1 MHIDSFW
8 LLSLWLLSFLVAIML
23 YLKWTAPILDRWNN
37 LLRRSKSFVLLSAT
51 IFFIGLGMFY
61 CKFYVYE
68 QPSQETEIQNTNS
81 LSSKAS
87 KPRVIFSEKGDFI
100 YVLVVLFLAFLY
112 FLIQYKRLKR
122 WIGEH
127 PDYAILVSDLQDKGY
142 VKQKVRILNDG
153 FLPISRG
160 LAFRTFNE
168 YLVVPGQHT
177 FHFEVKESRFKGSD
191 NVLFTQHM
199 DLDLAPSSMYII
211 KREGMDGK
219 LNYHFK
225 CESSETN
232 NSIL

>member
-1 MHIDSFW
+1 MNIDFSW
-8 LLSLWLLSFLVAIML
+8 LLILWLLFIVVVIML

-37 LLRRSKSFVLLSAT
+37 LLRRSNNFVILSAT
-51 IFFIGLGMFY
+51 AFLVSSGMFF
-61 CKFYVYE
+61 CKFYVFE
-68 QPSQETEIQNTNS
+68 QPSNKTEIQTTNS
-81 LSSKAS
+81 PSSKAS
-87 KPRVIFSEKGDFI
+87 TRYIFSEKGDFI
-100 YVLVVLFLAFLY
+100 YVLVVLFLAFVY
-112 FLIQYKRLKR
+112 FLIQYKRLER
-122 WIGEH
+122 WIDEH

-142 VKQKVRILNDG
+142 VKQKARILNDG

-168 YLVVPGQHT
+168 YLVVPGKHT
-177 FHFEVKESRFKGSD
+177 FHFEVKESRFKGND

-225 CESSETN
+225 CKSSETN

>member
-51 IFFIGLGMFY
+51 VFFMGLGMFY
-61 CKFYVYE
+61 CKYYVYE

-100 YVLVVLFLAFLY
+100 YVLVVLFLAFVY

-122 WIGEH
+122 WIDEH

-142 VKQKVRILNDG
+142 VKQKARILNDG

-168 YLVVPGQHT
+168 YLVVPGKHT
-177 FHFEVKESRFKGSD
+177 FHFEVKESRFKGND

-225 CESSETN
+225 CKSSETN

>member
-51 IFFIGLGMFY
+51 VFFIGLGMFY

-177 FHFEVKESRFKGSD
+177 FHFEVKESRFKGGD

-211 KREGMDGK
+211 KREGIDGK

-225 CESSETN
+225 CKSSETN

>member
-177 FHFEVKESRFKGSD
+177 FHFEVKESRFKGGD

>member
-1 MHIDSFW
+1 
-8 LLSLWLLSFLVAIML
+8 
-23 YLKWTAPILDRWNN
+23 
-37 LLRRSKSFVLLSAT
+37 
-51 IFFIGLGMFY
+51 MFY

-177 FHFEVKESRFKGSD
+177 FHFEVKESRFKGKD

-225 CESSETN
+225 RESSETN

>member
-100 YVLVVLFLAFLY
+100 YVLDVLFLAFLY

-177 FHFEVKESRFKGSD
+177 FHFEVKESRFKGGD

-225 CESSETN
+225 CKSSETN

>member
-51 IFFIGLGMFY
+51 VFFIGLGMFY

-127 PDYAILVSDLQDKGY
+127 PDYAILVFDLQDMGY
-142 VKQKVRILNDG
+142 VKQKGRIINDG

-177 FHFEVKESRFKGSD
+177 FHFEVKESRFKGGD

-211 KREGMDGK
+211 KREGKEGK
-219 LNYHFK
+219 LTYNFK
-225 CESSETN
+225 CKRPETN
-232 NSIL
+232 NNIL

>member
-1 MHIDSFW
+1 
-8 LLSLWLLSFLVAIML
+8 
-23 YLKWTAPILDRWNN
+23 
-37 LLRRSKSFVLLSAT
+37 
-51 IFFIGLGMFY
+51 MFY

-81 LSSKAS
+81 LSSKTS

-177 FHFEVKESRFKGSD
+177 FHFEVKESRFKGKD

-199 DLDLAPSSMYII
+199 NLDLAPSSMYII

-225 CESSETN
+225 CKSSETN

>member
-177 FHFEVKESRFKGSD
+177 FHFEVKESRFKGKD
-191 NVLFTQHM
+191 NVLFTQHT

>member
-51 IFFIGLGMFY
+51 VFFIGLGMFY

-177 FHFEVKESRFKGSD
+177 FHFEVKESRFKGGD

-211 KREGMDGK
+211 TREGMDGK

-225 CESSETN
+225 CKSSETN

>member
-51 IFFIGLGMFY
+51 VFFIGLGMFY

-68 QPSQETEIQNTNS
+68 QHSQETEIQNTNS

-112 FLIQYKRLKR
+112 FLIQYKRLKH

-142 VKQKVRILNDG
+142 VKQKVIILNDG

-177 FHFEVKESRFKGSD
+177 FHFEVKESRFKGKD

-199 DLDLAPSSMYII
+199 DLDLAPSSMYMI

-225 CESSETN
+225 CKSSETN